1 MKIEIWP
8 SHGPL
13 NSKDVFESFI
23 DSLKRSGEQVFVD
36 QQVAD
41 SDVAVIW
48 SVLWQGRMRKY
59 KDIWERYRK
68 ANKPV
73 IVIEVGGIKRN
84 ETWKIGIN
92 GINREADFANQNVD
106 GSRWKKF
113 NVQVKP
119 WKQTGDKIVICGQH
133 TNSHQ
138 WRNNPPMSQWFDQQ
152 ITEIRKYTNKPIV
165 IRPHPR
171 SSFQGQSGGGV
182 STEKPRFVAGTYDDF
197 DLDFHDTKKLDS
209 YFPEGKAQEGEG
221 PWWCMINYNSAGPA
235 FSALIAGVPIIVD
248 STSLA
253 HEHTVGFDNLY
264 NPFVGIR
271 DTWYQQIA
279 HTEYTVDEIQ
289 QGRWLERLSW
299 AIKH

>member
-13 NSKDVFESFI
+13 NSKEVFESFI
-23 DSLKRSGEQVFVD
+23 DSLRRSGEQVFVD
-36 QQVAD
+36 QQMAD

-92 GINREADFANQNVD
+92 GINREADFANQSVD

-119 WKQTGDKIVICGQH
+119 WKQTGDNIIICGQH

-171 SSFQGQSGGGV
+171 EHIRLDV
-182 STEKPRFVAGTYDDF
+182 SKYNNVKIVGPMRDIKTYDDT
-197 DLDFHDTKKLDS
+197 DLAERLQSAWALVS
-209 YFPEGKAQEGEG
+209 YSSNPAMTAAIQGIPVYVSEASLSYDVGNNSFSNINSPNMPDRQNWLNKISYTE
-221 PWWCMINYNSAGPA
+221 WW
-235 FSALIAGVPIIVD
+235 
-248 STSLA
+248 T
-253 HEHTVGFDNLY
+253 
-264 NPFVGIR
+264 
-271 DTWYQQIA
+271 
-279 HTEYTVDEIQ
+279 DEID
-289 QGRWLERLSW
+289 QGIPWRRIKQRL
-299 AIKH
+299 IEKYL